1 MWVSQGVRKKKSGGD
16 ERNRTADLYVAN
28 VSLSHLSYTPT
39 LVFWEEI
46 PILFTLDGEA
56 ASPKS

>member
-1 MWVSQGVRKKKSGGD
+1 
-16 ERNRTADLYVAN
+16 
-28 VSLSHLSYTPT
+28 